1 MPMPQRL
8 LMHGTSCKAGD
19 VEQGTAPVLPFFINY
34 EEYKMKDISIL
45 FNFNENDFASYNIN
59 IGEQAYQV
67 NHDSSSINLCVDN
80 HSSMNLSYKP
90 KRLTVNKIIIDFI
103 LELIKI
109 PLKLIFELTSNNK
122 WYYES
127 HLYKFNCDVKVNTD
141 NLNEFKLQIINPTL
155 KNNNQ
160 NIIKP
165 YLISSP
171 EGEVIIDNYYYEL
184 CFDELKR
191 KLLKYNFQLFWLV
204 LILSVFIFFCVP
216 IKIFAFIAT
225 GILLF
230 FAVLSGLSIKKYM
243 AIKKVVQFS

>member
-1 MPMPQRL
+1 
-8 LMHGTSCKAGD
+8 
-19 VEQGTAPVLPFFINY
+19 
-34 EEYKMKDISIL
+34 MKDISIL

-90 KRLTVNKIIIDFI
+90 ERLTVNKIIIDFI

-109 PLKLIFELTSNNK
+109 PLKMIFELTSNNK

-165 YLISSP
+165 YLICF
-171 EGEVIIDNYYYEL
+171 YFLL
-184 CFDELKR
+184 CSNQNICFHCYR
-191 KLLKYNFQLFWLV
+191 YFT
-204 LILSVFIFFCVP
+204 VFCSTFRIVNKKIYGNKKSGAIFVAKQVTAPCYAKADPAKVKSRP
-216 IKIFAFIAT
+216 YD
-225 GILLF
+225 LLF
-230 FAVLSGLSIKKYM
+230 PAPLR
-243 AIKKVVQFS
+243 

>member
-1 MPMPQRL
+1 MGYRTENRPCF
-8 LMHGTSCKAGD
+8 T
-19 VEQGTAPVLPFFINY
+19 FFINY

-59 IGEQAYQV
+59 IGEQTYQV

-90 KRLTVNKIIIDFI
+90 ERLTVNKIIIDFI

-127 HLYKFNCDVKVNTD
+127 HLYKFNCDVKVNTG
-141 NLNEFKLQIINPTL
+141 NL
-155 KNNNQ
+155 

-216 IKIFAFIAT
+216 IKIFAFIVT

>member
-1 MPMPQRL
+1 
-8 LMHGTSCKAGD
+8 
-19 VEQGTAPVLPFFINY
+19 
-34 EEYKMKDISIL
+34 MKDISIL
-45 FNFNENDFASYNIN
+45 FNFNESDFASYNIN
-59 IGEQAYQV
+59 IGEQTYQV
-67 NHDSSSINLCVDN
+67 NHDSSSINLCVNN
-80 HSSMNLSYKP
+80 HSSINLSYKP
-90 KRLTVNKIIIDFI
+90 ERLTVNKIIIDFI

-171 EGEVIIDNYYYEL
+171 EGEVIIDNYYYKL

-216 IKIFAFIAT
+216 IKIFAFIVT

-243 AIKKVVQFS
+243 AIKKVVQFSY

>member
-8 LMHGTSCKAGD
+8 LMHGISCKTGNRP
-19 VEQGTAPVLPFFINY
+19 PVLPCFINY

-59 IGEQAYQV
+59 IGEQTYQV

-90 KRLTVNKIIIDFI
+90 ERLTVNKIIIDFI

-160 NIIKP
+160 NTIKP

-171 EGEVIIDNYYYEL
+171 EEEVIIDNYYYEL

-204 LILSVFIFFCVP
+204 LILSVFIFFCFP
-216 IKIFAFIAT
+216 IKLFAFIVT

>member
-1 MPMPQRL
+1 MGYRTENRPCF
-8 LMHGTSCKAGD
+8 T
-19 VEQGTAPVLPFFINY
+19 FFINY

-59 IGEQAYQV
+59 IGEQTYQV

-80 HSSMNLSYKP
+80 HSSMNLSYKSE
-90 KRLTVNKIIIDFI
+90 RLTVNKIIIDFI

-216 IKIFAFIAT
+216 IKIFAFIVT

>member
-1 MPMPQRL
+1 MGYRTENRPCF
-8 LMHGTSCKAGD
+8 T
-19 VEQGTAPVLPFFINY
+19 FFINY

-59 IGEQAYQV
+59 IGEQTYQV

-90 KRLTVNKIIIDFI
+90 ERLTVNKIIIDFI

-191 KLLKYNFQLFWLV
+191 KLLKYNFQLF
-204 LILSVFIFFCVP
+204 
-216 IKIFAFIAT
+216 
-225 GILLF
+225 
-230 FAVLSGLSIKKYM
+230 
-243 AIKKVVQFS
+243 